1 MPSSLLQRRR
11 EQMFPKLTAAQLE
24 RLRAHGGQRETRP
37 GEILVDIGDRPRGL
51 FVVLAGSIEVL
62 VDRLSAR
69 DQSASEETLYSLEAG
84 DFTGEMSTLRGSA
97 GFARIRVR
105 EASRVLV
112 IDPDTLRM
120 IVQTDAELSE
130 LFMRAFIL
138 RRMDLLEAAQH
149 EVMIMGSP
157 HSADTLR
164 LQEFL
169 SRNTRPHVRVD
180 VEGDADVQT
189 LLERFHVQLQDLPV
203 VICNANELLKNPSNR
218 EVADCLGL
226 NPIVAD
232 EFVHDLLIV
241 GAGPAGLAAAVYAAS
256 EGLDVRLVESFAA
269 GGQAGTSS
277 RIENYLGFPTGI
289 SGQALAGRALSQ
301 AQKFGARLTVA
312 WTAAR
317 LRCEHWPYAVEM
329 DDGMVLRARTIL
341 VACGVRYRS
350 LALENLERFHG
361 SGIYFAAT
369 HIEATL
375 CRGEE
380 IIVVGGGNSAG
391 QAAVFL
397 ASSCRHVHILVRAD
411 GLAASMSHYLVRRI
425 EETPNITLHT
435 RTEITALSGSDR
447 LERVTWARAPQRIP
461 EQHEIKHVFL
471 MTGAEPNTAWLAGC
485 VELDDHGFVKTG
497 AQLQA
502 EDLARKGW
510 PLPRLPHL
518 LETSA
523 PGVFAAGDARAG
535 STKRIATAVGEGSS
549 CVQFVHQCL
558 KERAD
563 ADPRQGMAIM
573 H

>member
-1 MPSSLLQRRR
+1 MTSSLLQRRR
-11 EQMFPKLTAAQLE
+11 EQMFPKLTAGQLE
-24 RLRAHGGQRETRP
+24 RLRSYGECRDTHH
-37 GEILVDIGDRPRGL
+37 GEILVEIGDRPRGL
-51 FVVLAGSIEVL
+51 FVVLTGSIEIL
-62 VDRLSAR
+62 VDRPRTR
-69 DQSASEETLYSLEAG
+69 DRSASEEVLYVLEAA

-105 EASRVLV
+105 DAGRVIV
-112 IDPDTLRM
+112 VDPDKLRM
-120 IVQTDAELSE
+120 IMQTDAELSE
-130 LFMRAFIL
+130 IFMRAFIL
-138 RRMDLLEAAQH
+138 RRMDLLETAQY
-149 EVMIMGSP
+149 EVVVLGSS

-169 SRNTRPHVRVD
+169 SRNARPYLYVD
-180 VEGDADVQT
+180 MESDADAQT
-189 LLERFHVQLQDLPV
+189 WLERFPAQPGELPV
-203 VICNANELLKNPSNR
+203 VICNGNELFRNPSNR
-218 EVADCLGL
+218 QLAESLGL
-226 NPIVAD
+226 NPVVDDDA
-232 EFVHDLLIV
+232 VHDLLIV

-289 SGQALAGRALSQ
+289 SGRALAGRALSQ
-301 AQKFGARLTVA
+301 AQKFGAHLTVA

-317 LRCEHWPYAVEM
+317 LECQHWPYRVEM
-329 DDGMVLRARTIL
+329 DDGRIVRARSIL
-341 VACGVRYRS
+341 IACGVRYRS
-350 LALENLERFHG
+350 LRLENVERFLG
-361 SGIYFAAT
+361 TGIYFAAT
-369 HIEATL
+369 HIEAML
-375 CRGEE
+375 CKDEE
-380 IIVVGGGNSAG
+380 IVVVGGGNSAG

-397 ASSCRHVHILVRAD
+397 AGTCRHVHILVRGD
-411 GLAASMSHYLVRRI
+411 GLADSMSRYLAWRI

-435 RTEITALSGSDR
+435 RTELTELTGSDR
-447 LERVTWARAPQRIP
+447 VGQVTWTRGPGRSA

-497 AQLQA
+497 TQLQA
-502 EDLARKGW
+502 EDLASGAW
-510 PLPRLPHL
+510 PLPRRPYL

-535 STKRIATAVGEGSS
+535 STKRIASAVGEGSS

-563 ADPRQGMAIM
+563 ADPRQDLAM